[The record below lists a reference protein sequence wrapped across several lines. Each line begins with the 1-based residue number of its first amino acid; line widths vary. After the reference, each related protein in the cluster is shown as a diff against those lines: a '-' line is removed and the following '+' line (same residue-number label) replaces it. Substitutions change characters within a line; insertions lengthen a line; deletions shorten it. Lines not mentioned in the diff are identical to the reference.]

1 MWFLN
6 WLLYTWLFMQYI
18 DNVVYYNVYTFVIV
32 AQLLSLVW
40 LFVTPWTAVLQAHL
54 FFTISLSLLKFITI
68 ESMIL
73 SNHLIFCCPLLLY
86 RLSFRGSGSFPMSFT
101 HDLLLVIIIILQWKY
116 LNTHDNF
123 WFENKKYSYMNHSM
137 FCHNFWFCYWKVW
150 GHILILASLLR
161 KKFWV
166 QERPG
171 VSFKVVHLV
180 SVG

>member
-32 AQLLSLVW
+32 VQLLSLVW
-40 LFVTPWTAVLQAHL
+40 LFVTPWTAALQAHL
-54 FFTISLSLLKFITI
+54 SFTISLSLLKFMTI
-68 ESMIL
+68 ESVML
-73 SNHLIFCCPLLLY
+73 SSHLIFCCPLLLY

-101 HDLLLVIIIILQWKY
+101 RDLLLVIIIILQWKY
-116 LNTHDNF
+116 LNTRDNF
-123 WFENKKYSYMNHSM
+123 WFENKKYSYMDHSM